1 MAHSAITRR
10 KGKDY
15 APDVH
20 ELQAW
25 IDEYLKKN
33 TSEESL
39 GEGLD
44 SKGVITCD
52 NPKCGHNWELVDG
65 GDDPYLCHKCGHKNK
80 PTEDVDEVKYIKPNF
95 EYEWEE
101 AIRYPEFKEMGF
113 DNWLKIAE
121 NGHVVNFSEIK
132 DRLGNVDLDFDG
144 LDKDKKA
151 RFIKA
156 LESDQIELPI
166 AVKFS
171 ENDYDLV
178 GGNTRLSGL
187 TKNGID
193 PKIWVVDLSKPID
206 EAKKTDFS
214 KEKKSGL
221 HGWFSRRGG
230 DGNKGWVDCNTCK
243 KVDGRKKCKACGRQ
257 KGEKRSKYPSC
268 RPTPASCGTPGKGK
282 KWGKTKNESIHEQIS
297 ASEAHRDEGAIQ
309 TVIDNKRDLGFIT
322 IKHATV
328 TPEYFWGV
336 IKKHNL
342 KVIPVKGNPSEA
354 YIYYRPEAEEK
365 AIELAEIANK
375 YGGYLSYK
383 ATKEETR
390 RIGELLGYRQED
402 INDYITDK
410 YEMNEA
416 KKTETNSV
424 KRVALL
430 FIVVDNKVLL
440 FKRSAKE
447 STNPSKY
454 GMLGGGIE
462 KGESPQN
469 ALKREVEEEAGVTL
483 TSFKPLKKYKYDGVE
498 LNVFYTNTFP
508 VDKIELDKKEH
519 TSHKFFTLEDVMEM
533 ADKEMI
539 QSNKKIAR
547 DYNKKVS
554 NKKQLQENLNEEIT
568 KIKKM
573 MGLNEEPE
581 VITWGDVSK
590 LLSTIKD
597 KQNKDSAMTALKGFG
612 KLGASL
618 LPGIDFIS
626 NAVEVIDNLGD
637 TAEAAKALMGISK
650 NVSQNTLKSPNDS
663 KLKQLTG
670 PFWDALKLTP
680 ELSIML
686 DDKIETDFIN
696 QVIVP
701 KISSGGNENEPLPN
715 MDVELG
721 KWLNSRG
728 LRDKS
733 DVFFTGK
740 SGNIN
745 EETFFGNH
753 IWQHIVDI
761 TPNEDDIPWG
771 FKKKIK
777 QADFNVDNNF
787 DLESLLNTDPDFKEY
802 YESGDE
808 RYGEDDDMDESDLYH
823 DIVVVDGE
831 LLDGYSRAATLLRNG
846 ETRTSAFVGT
856 NKM

>member
-1 MAHSAITRR
+1 MEVNKGLTEEVARLKQIMGLEEKEADRCLRIARRKYDKPSAYRSGAIVRCRQGKIWKDLKEAGELEDFQLHENEELIWMAHSAITRR

-15 APDVH
+15 APDIH

-25 IDEYLKKN
+25 IDEYLKKKS
-33 TSEESL
+33 SEESL

-52 NPKCGHNWELVDG
+52 NPKCDHKWELADG
-65 GDDPYLCHKCGHKNK
+65 GDDPYLCHKCGYKNK
-80 PTEDVDEVKYIKPNF
+80 PAEEVDEVKYIKPNF

-230 DGNKGWVDCNTCK
+230 DGNKGWVDCNTCRT
-243 KVDGRKKCKACGRQ
+243 VDGRKKCKACGRE

-282 KWGKTKNESIHEQIS
+282 KWGKTKNEGIS
-297 ASEAHRDEGAIQ
+297 L
-309 TVIDNKRDLGFIT
+309 N
-322 IKHATV
+322 
-328 TPEYFWGV
+328 
-336 IKKHNL
+336 
-342 KVIPVKGNPSEA
+342 
-354 YIYYRPEAEEK
+354 
-365 AIELAEIANK
+365 
-375 YGGYLSYK
+375 
-383 ATKEETR
+383 
-390 RIGELLGYRQED
+390 ED
-402 INDYITDK
+402 T
-410 YEMNEA
+410 
-416 KKTETNSV
+416 SV

-430 FIVVDNKVLL
+430 FVVVDNKVLL
-440 FKRSAKE
+440 FKRSPKE
-447 STNPSKY
+447 TTNASKY

-469 ALKREVEEEAGVTL
+469 AIKREVKEEAGVTL

-508 VDKIELDKKEH
+508 IDKIELDKKEH
-519 TSHKFFTLEDVMEM
+519 TSHKLFSLEDVMEM

-597 KQNKDSAMTALKGFG
+597 NQNKASAMTALKGFG

-626 NAVEVIDNLGD
+626 NAVEVIGNLGD
-637 TAEAAKALMGISK
+637 TAETAKALMGISK

-680 ELSIML
+680 ELSSML

-733 DVFFTGK
+733 EVFFTGK

-745 EETFFGNH
+745 EETFLGNH

-771 FKKKIK
+771 FKNQIRNA
-777 QADFNVDNNF
+777 QFDIDNNF

-846 ETRTSAFVGT
+846 ETRSSAFVGT
-856 NKM
+856 NKK

>member
-1 MAHSAITRR
+1 MQETNKGLNEEVARLKEMMGINEEADRCLRIARRKYDKPSAYRSGAIVRCRQGKIWKDLKEAGELEEMQLHEDEKLIAMAHSAITRR

-25 IDEYLKKN
+25 IDEYLSKQKNEEKKPELMPGKTQFAKDLKDDPDFLAYKKN
-33 TSEESL
+33 AEYFDDYGQNRSFGTARADSNDPFINKKKHSRVN
-39 GEGLD
+39 LD
-44 SKGVITCD
+44 DLEIG
-52 NPKCGHNWELVDG
+52 
-65 GDDPYLCHKCGHKNK
+65 
-80 PTEDVDEVKYIKPNF
+80 DEV
-95 EYEWEE
+95 
-101 AIRYPEFKEMGF
+101 
-113 DNWLKIAE
+113 
-121 NGHVVNFSEIK
+121 
-132 DRLGNVDLDFDG
+132 
-144 LDKDKKA
+144 
-151 RFIKA
+151 
-156 LESDQIELPI
+156 
-166 AVKFS
+166 
-171 ENDYDLV
+171 
-178 GGNTRLSGL
+178 
-187 TKNGID
+187 
-193 PKIWVVDLSKPID
+193 D

-230 DGNKGWVDCNTCK
+230 DGNKGWVDCNTCRT
-243 KVDGRKKCKACGRQ
+243 VDGRKKCKACGRE

-282 KWGKTKNESIHEQIS
+282 KWGKTKNEGIS
-297 ASEAHRDEGAIQ
+297 L
-309 TVIDNKRDLGFIT
+309 N
-322 IKHATV
+322 
-328 TPEYFWGV
+328 
-336 IKKHNL
+336 
-342 KVIPVKGNPSEA
+342 
-354 YIYYRPEAEEK
+354 
-365 AIELAEIANK
+365 
-375 YGGYLSYK
+375 
-383 ATKEETR
+383 
-390 RIGELLGYRQED
+390 ED
-402 INDYITDK
+402 T
-410 YEMNEA
+410 
-416 KKTETNSV
+416 SV

-440 FKRSAKE
+440 FKRSPKE
-447 STNPSKY
+447 TTNASKY

-469 ALKREVEEEAGVTL
+469 AIKREVKEEAGVTL

-508 VDKIELDKKEH
+508 IDKIKLDKKEH
-519 TSHKFFTLEDVMEM
+519 TSHKLFSLEDVMEM

-597 KQNKDSAMTALKGFG
+597 NQNKASAMTALKGFG

-626 NAVEVIDNLGD
+626 NAVEVIGNLGD
-637 TAEAAKALMGISK
+637 TAETAKALMGISK

-680 ELSIML
+680 ELSSML

-733 DVFFTGK
+733 EVFFTGK

-745 EETFFGNH
+745 EETFLGNH

-771 FKKKIK
+771 FKNQIRNA
-777 QADFNVDNNF
+777 QFDVDNNF

-846 ETRTSAFVGT
+846 ETRSSAFVGT
-856 NKM
+856 NKK